1 MPPKTKRKIMSSK
14 IEIWNMALGFIG
26 TRTVASESERCPEA
40 VQCGLF
46 WDNARRMVLSQFP
59 FNFAQKKRLL
69 AEKKIEEVFKS
80 QWKYAYSMPND
91 CISPQAIADT
101 NNFYERK
108 YFEIA
113 LKETGEKVLL
123 CDVNPCTLHYTA
135 DVTDTTLYPEIFI
148 NALAYKLAS
157 LVVIPLL
164 KNNSSKRQE
173 LEQLYQMAIADAVQS
188 NARQGK
194 EKPYVDEWIAARY

>member
-1 MPPKTKRKIMSSK
+1 MASK

-26 TRTVASESERCPEA
+26 TRTVAGETERTPEA
-40 VQCGLF
+40 VQCNLF

-69 AEKKIEEVFKS
+69 AEKKIEETFKS
-80 QWKYAYSMPND
+80 QWKYAYGMPSD
-91 CISPQAIADT
+91 CINPQAITDT

-108 YFEIA
+108 YFEIV
-113 LKETGEKVLL
+113 LTETGEKVLL
-123 CDVNPCTLHYTA
+123 CNKNPCTLRYTA
-135 DVTDTTLYPEIFI
+135 DVTDTSLYSELFI

-157 LVVIPLL
+157 LIVIPLL
-164 KNNSSKRQE
+164 KNNSNKRQE
-173 LEQLYQMAIADAVQS
+173 LEQLYQMTIADAVQL

-194 EKPYVDEWIAARY
+194 EKPYVDSWIAARY

>member
-1 MPPKTKRKIMSSK
+1 MSSK

-26 TRTVASESERCPEA
+26 TRTVASETERCLEA

-46 WDNARRMVLSQFP
+46 WDNARRMVLQQYP

-69 AEKKIEEVFKS
+69 AEKKIEETFNS
-80 QWKYAYSMPND
+80 QWKYAYGMPSD
-91 CISPQAIADT
+91 CINPQAISDT

-108 YFEIA
+108 YFEIV
-113 LKETGEKVLL
+113 LTETGEKVLL

-135 DVTDTTLYPEIFI
+135 DITDTSLYSELFI
-148 NALAYKLAS
+148 TALAYKLAS

-173 LEQLYQMAIADAVQS
+173 LEQLYQMTIADAVQL

-194 EKPYVDEWIAARY
+194 EKPYVDSWIAARY

>member
-1 MPPKTKRKIMSSK
+1 MASK

-26 TRTVASESERCPEA
+26 TRTVAGETERTPEA
-40 VQCGLF
+40 VQCSLF

-69 AEKKIEEVFKS
+69 AEKKIEETFKG
-80 QWKYAYSMPND
+80 QWKYAYGLPSD
-91 CISPQAIADT
+91 CINPQAITDT

-108 YFEIA
+108 YFEIV
-113 LKETGEKVLL
+113 LTETGEKVLL
-123 CDVNPCTLHYTA
+123 CDKNPCKLHYTA
-135 DVTDTTLYPEIFI
+135 DVTDTSLYSELFI

-164 KNNSSKRQE
+164 KNNSNKRQE
-173 LEQLYQMAIADAVQS
+173 LEQLYQMAIADAVQL
-188 NARQGK
+188 NARQSK
-194 EKPYVDEWIAARY
+194 EKPYIDSWIAARY

>member
-1 MPPKTKRKIMSSK
+1 MASK

-26 TRTVASESERCPEA
+26 TRTVASETERTLEA

-46 WDNARRMVLSQFP
+46 WDNARRMVLQNFP

-69 AEKKIEEVFKS
+69 AEKKIEKSFTS
-80 QWKYAYSMPND
+80 QWKYAYAMPAD
-91 CISPQAIADT
+91 CLNPQAIADT

-113 LKETGEKVLL
+113 LTETGEKVLL
-123 CDVNPCTLHYTA
+123 CDVSPCTLHYTA
-135 DVTDTTLYPEIFI
+135 DVTDSSLFTELFI

-157 LVVIPLL
+157 LVAVPLL
-164 KNNSSKRQE
+164 KNNTNKRQE
-173 LEQLYQMAIADAVQS
+173 LEQLYKMAIADAVQS

-194 EKPYVDEWIAARY
+194 EKPYVDDWIAARY

>member
-1 MPPKTKRKIMSSK
+1 MSSK

-26 TRTVASESERCPEA
+26 TRTVASETERCLEA

-46 WDNARRMVLSQFP
+46 WDNARRMVLQQYP

-69 AEKKIEEVFKS
+69 AEKKIEETFKS
-80 QWKYAYSMPND
+80 QWKYAYGMPSD
-91 CISPQAIADT
+91 CINPQAISDT

-113 LKETGEKVLL
+113 LTETGEKVLL
-123 CDVNPCTLHYTA
+123 CDVTPCTLHYTA
-135 DVTDTTLYPEIFI
+135 DVKDTALYSELFT

-157 LVVIPLL
+157 LIVIPLL

-173 LEQLYQMAIADAVQS
+173 LEQLYQMAISEAVQS

-194 EKPYVDEWIAARY
+194 EKPYVDSWIASRY